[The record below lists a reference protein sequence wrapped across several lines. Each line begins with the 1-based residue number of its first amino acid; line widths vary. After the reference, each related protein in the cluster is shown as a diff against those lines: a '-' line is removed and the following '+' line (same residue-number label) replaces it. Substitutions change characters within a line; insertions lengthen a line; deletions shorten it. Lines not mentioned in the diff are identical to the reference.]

1 MKKYCLLLLIVL
13 IIPSFSSAELLHGY
27 GTMHYWTWDFS
38 DSCSVY
44 SSPISPN
51 NVDIMMF
58 MTARMEGDQ
67 PSSPTEL
74 YVAANYYEGAS
85 ITAEPDTTLEELC
98 VAPEDSSVYAGYT
111 LARQDLTYIIK
122 TVEGHYAKFQF
133 IDLGG
138 PVPVIEYYYQ
148 TDGSRILSA
157 TIGTEES
164 TWGRIKKV
172 VLPSSN

>member
-1 MKKYCLLLLIVL
+1 MKKYYLLLLIVL
-13 IIPSFSSAELLHGY
+13 IIPSFSRAELLHGY
-27 GTMHYWTWDFS
+27 GTMNYWTWDFS

-44 SSPISPN
+44 FSPVSPN

-58 MTARMEGDQ
+58 MTARIKGDQ

-74 YVAANYYEGAS
+74 YVAANYYEGAL
-85 ITAEPDTTLEELC
+85 ITAEPDTALEELR
-98 VAPEDSSVYAGYT
+98 VAPEDSSVYAGYS
-111 LARQDLTYIIK
+111 LARQDVTYIVK
-122 TVEGHYAKFQF
+122 TVEGHYAKFRL
-133 IDLGG
+133 ILYDE

-148 TDGSRILSA
+148 TDGSRILNA

-172 VLPSSN
+172 VLPGSN